1 MKNFAKRLCSAA
13 LCLCILAGVLPVT
26 AAAAQSISVGGSR
39 SFSATSGTETEFEFT
54 TGNAGLYRFDCA
66 DTDGV
71 HGGKMRLYSGST
83 ELSPYVNGYMG
94 GGEKEP
100 EVSYSWK
107 LSANTAY
114 RLVHTPDPLTDNGG
128 THSYNLTLTYE
139 GGVADNALHENGSV
153 SIDFVN
159 SGAGGDTFYSARF
172 NLSVSTTGL
181 YRLTSAK
188 GSSIAQCQ
196 LPAVLCFQSGV
207 EYELYA
213 YPKNAAKPEYGESI
227 SLAAAS
233 PDYVLTETAP
243 VTLGKDLQWVAFTA
257 NASGTYDFLIDGTAN
272 LDRYRRVNDKD
283 CFSDPDLGPEFGEW
297 ITGRSIAA
305 GETVYFQVLG
315 AFGKMTVTKT
325 GEAASQPVA
334 DGSLQLVSTS
344 PKSGTVGFSWNDVLE
359 MTFSED
365 ISESLDWS
373 CGGIHISYY
382 NNEETIISVT
392 DQQTFEYYGGKVSG
406 ESLYFGTIFKTLY
419 GMKYYVTVDPGVI
432 YAKKPSSN
440 GELNTFSGISDKDAF
455 MFEAKYFGTDF
466 KMGRDSFSFTQEAS
480 ETFNNK
486 YYLSD
491 LDYEI
496 LEDKL
501 PRYIVPYFIRDLF
514 PFLQFKKPSFTNF
527 TFWDSYARL
536 YEDAKEHNGACFG
549 ISSAMALFY
558 MNELSVKEFDKD
570 ASIVYE
576 IKKPNTDSDFASMLT
591 YYNMLQYTSEMESE
605 DSDKSQKAMTHELI
619 ASLRWRDRPVLVN
632 FKMDYAGDDL
642 QHSVLAIAVNEDFSD
657 DFYIVYVADPNV
669 LTIRYSSEAEEPS
682 FLLIK
687 KRTNQPYLFRWGRPN
702 SLSFDVN
709 GFVSIFSNYAAFDEY
724 NLERLHAEYRNK

>member
-139 GGVADNALHENGSV
+139 GVVADNTLHENGSV

-172 NLSVSTTGL
+172 NLSVSATGL

-196 LPAVLCFQSGV
+196 LPAVLCFQGGV

-257 NASGTYDFLIDGTAN
+257 NVSGTYDFLIDGTAN

-440 GELNTFSGISDKDAF
+440 GERNTFSGISDKDAF

-480 ETFNNK
+480 KTFNNK

-491 LDYEI
+491 LDYKI

-501 PRYIVPYFIRDLF
+501 PWYLYPG
-514 PFLQFKKPSFTNF
+514 
-527 TFWDSYARL
+527 FWITYNSNYKSV
-536 YEDAKEHNGACFG
+536 KENKGCCFG
-549 ISSAMALFY
+549 MSAAMALFY
-558 MNELSVKEFDKD
+558 MNKLSISEFDQS
-570 ASIVYE
+570 ASTVYE
-576 IKKPNTDSDFASMLT
+576 MKKPNTDSDFASMLT
-591 YYNMLQYTSEMESE
+591 YYQLIQEAGGINKE
-605 DSDKSQKAMTHELI
+605 DKSASQEEMSEELI
-619 ASLRWRDRPVLVN
+619 STLREGEIPVLVC
-632 FKMDYAGDDL
+632 FQHDMGFFERLIGAG
-642 QHSVLAIAVNEDFSD
+642 QHAVLAIAVNEDFSD
-657 DFYIVYVADPNV
+657 DFYIVYIADPMG
-669 LTIRYSSEAEEPS
+669 LTTITANKLTNPVTFEEPS
-682 FLLIK
+682 FLFIDKSTMQMTDTLSARPGTMKLKIYK
-687 KRTNQPYLFRWGRPN
+687 SLKVYSDYLF
-702 SLSFDVN
+702 FK
-709 GFVSIFSNYAAFDEY
+709 EY